1 MQFFNK
7 YIYQFLAIIFIV
19 LAWQLAAMAMKNG
32 LILPS
37 PGRILV
43 DFFTLVTSTDFYIAL
58 ASTLLR
64 GFIGFLIAFV
74 LAAVIGIPAGIFRG
88 FHDFFNPII
97 VLLRST
103 PVISFIL
110 LAWIWFGP
118 DNVPVFIAILSMFP
132 LLCKGFISG
141 IKSTDKELI
150 DMALV
155 YKVRKHRILSGLYIP
170 SLLPFLFNGM
180 SNALGFGW
188 RAVIIGE
195 VLSQPRWGLGTEM
208 QVAQTYLLVSKLIC
222 WSIVAVIMAFFFE
235 WLLGLIERRS
245 LRWKQI

>member
-1 MQFFNK
+1 VKK
-7 YIYQFLAIIFIV
+7 YIYQSLAIIVILLLWK
-19 LAWQLAAMAMKNG
+19 LASLAIKNG
-32 LILPS
+32 LILPA
-37 PGRILV
+37 PERILI
-43 DFFTLVTSTDFYIAL
+43 DFFRLISSSDFYIAL
-58 ASTLLR
+58 GSTLIR
-64 GFIGFLIAFV
+64 GFLGFLIAFA
-74 LAAVIGIPAGIFRG
+74 LAALIGVPAGIFRG

-110 LAWIWFGP
+110 LALIWFGQ
-118 DNVPVFIAILSMFP
+118 DNVPVFIAILTMFP

-141 IKSTDKELI
+141 IKNTDKELV

-155 YKVRKHRILSGLYIP
+155 YKVRRGRILSGLYLP

-222 WSIVAVIMAFFFE
+222 WSIVAVIMAFLFE
-235 WLLGLIERRS
+235 WVLGLIERRS
-245 LRWKQI
+245 LRWKQV